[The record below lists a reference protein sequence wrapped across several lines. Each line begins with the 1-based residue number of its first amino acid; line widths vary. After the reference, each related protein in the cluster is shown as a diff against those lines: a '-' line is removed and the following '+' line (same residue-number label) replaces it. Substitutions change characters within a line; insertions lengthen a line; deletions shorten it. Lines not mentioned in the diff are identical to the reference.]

1 MVAPDHQ
8 LAGRL
13 PPRWS
18 VEKAKNGRRLRLR
31 GPDGARAELVMEKK
45 RRLEPRDVA
54 ALAARLGGPPPSL
67 IVAPFLSRRT
77 RDLLCQAGLSFIDET
92 GNVRIALDRPALFI
106 ECSGAARDPRAESA
120 RPIRSLKGRAAGR
133 VVRAL
138 CDFASPFGIRSLA
151 ERSASSLGSVARVV
165 AFLDGEALLSRDER
179 GRVTAVKWAELLRR
193 WAEDY
198 DVMRTN
204 ETSAWLAPRG
214 LETLLAKLRS
224 AKKAWCLTGSM
235 AAVRKAPVAPA
246 RLATLYVDDPER
258 LAERLD
264 LRRAEAGANVVMA
277 RPYDSVVFDRTWQE
291 DGLRFAALSQV
302 VVDLLTGPGR
312 GPAEA
317 EELLAWMVKHEPLW
331 RA

>member
-1 MVAPDHQ
+1 
-8 LAGRL
+8 
-13 PPRWS
+13 
-18 VEKAKNGRRLRLR
+18 
-31 GPDGARAELVMEKK
+31 
-45 RRLEPRDVA
+45 
-54 ALAARLGGPPPSL
+54 
-67 IVAPFLSRRT
+67 
-77 RDLLCQAGLSFIDET
+77 
-92 GNVRIALDRPALFI
+92 
-106 ECSGAARDPRAESA
+106 
-120 RPIRSLKGRAAGR
+120 
-133 VVRAL
+133 
-138 CDFASPFGIRSLA
+138 
-151 ERSASSLGSVARVV
+151 
-165 AFLDGEALLSRDER
+165 
-179 GRVTAVKWAELLRR
+179 
-193 WAEDY
+193 
-198 DVMRTN
+198 
-204 ETSAWLAPRG
+204 
-214 LETLLAKLRS
+214 
-224 AKKAWCLTGSM
+224 M